1 MTDNDSWHLSK
12 SVPITLIIGL
22 ITQGAA
28 IVWVVS
34 MMYGDIE
41 RNTNRLSDLDNRLDK
56 LEDMVFAQ
64 AIAMARIDENIK
76 AIRDDVHKMATREID
91 QSNVSGTRRLQRRLY
106 HRQKFPPKRKIFSRL
121 RLADR
126 DHCCKQIGARGKG
139 TQEEIWVYG
148 SVEANSGARS

>member
-1 MTDNDSWHLSK
+1 MNEDSWHLSK

-41 RNTNRLSDLDNRLDK
+41 RNTNKLSDLSKRLDK
-56 LEDMVFAQ
+56 LEDMVFTQ

-91 QSNVSGTRRLQRRLY
+91 
-106 HRQKFPPKRKIFSRL
+106 
-121 RLADR
+121 
-126 DHCCKQIGARGKG
+126 
-139 TQEEIWVYG
+139 
-148 SVEANSGARS
+148 